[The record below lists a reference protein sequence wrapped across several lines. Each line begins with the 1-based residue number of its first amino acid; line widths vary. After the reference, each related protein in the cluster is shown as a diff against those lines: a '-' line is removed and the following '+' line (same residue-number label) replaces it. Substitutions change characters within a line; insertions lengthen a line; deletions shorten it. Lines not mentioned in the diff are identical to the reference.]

1 MKISVFHDGSGNFT
15 NKTVQNGGET
25 EADAAMQLMLASVA
39 EGIGQALL
47 FKAGMQG
54 RPMGRFKVSVE
65 AVHSL
70 EDIHAK
76 GLDVEVEAQVPR
88 ETLEELVN
96 AALSHCFP
104 EGSPACP
111 VRHSVIALS

>member
-65 AVHSL
+65 AVNSL
-70 EDIHAK
+70 DDAK
-76 GLDVEVEAQVPR
+76 GLDVEVAAHVAR

-111 VRHSVIALS
+111 VRSSVIALS